1 MEAPST
7 TYDVDPG
14 ESLVIPI
21 TTMNDGN
28 GPDRYDMRT
37 ASITDSNGSQLLW
50 EIEIPRA
57 TLSELERDDSETVD
71 VKIHIPGQI
80 VAGNYQVILKAYS
93 EEYFDGTD
101 ERDVILF
108 DISVNQFHDMQIWL
122 DNTVESQ
129 IKTTAPGR
137 TVRYLLNVTNN
148 GNVPDIPTL
157 HNHTKSGNDWNDQPS
172 MGSLSSWN
180 VEYAMVEDFDTELPR
195 EIPCT
200 ALAVGE
206 AAPLYGC
213 AYHADGTWSLAE
225 MPAYTTVQVM
235 VIVDISPS
243 ATLANRE
250 IGIKVL
256 SNYGGSPNGDTDET
270 ASWLDSCT
278 IDADN
283 DGVVDNVYPCDTNE
297 QVLRIRLR
305 APDLEI
311 LDVSPVRVEAPVGD
325 MIPVNVEI
333 INRGNVHATDINI
346 VLCEDET
353 EDNIRNNVCEEENVA
368 YRQVIGALM
377 PPDDSGSAEAV
388 EITLLYPVTAGNHD
402 VYVIVDPGNLI
413 IEANEANNR
422 KDLGQLSSENGWI
435 DVALEAAGEWS
446 VPTMILLL
454 TIALMVVA
462 GMVMVARRR
471 EALARVDAQSS
482 IMTVDDDIR
491 F

>member
-1 MEAPST
+1 
-7 TYDVDPG
+7 
-14 ESLVIPI
+14 
-21 TTMNDGN
+21 
-28 GPDRYDMRT
+28 MRT
-37 ASITDSNGSQLLW
+37 ASITDSNGTQLLW
-50 EIEIPRA
+50 DIEIPRA
-57 TLSELERDDSETVD
+57 TLSELERDASETVD
-71 VKIHIPGQI
+71 VVINIPGQI
-80 VAGNYQVILKAYS
+80 VAGNYQVVLKAFS
-93 EEYFDGTD
+93 EESFEGTD
-101 ERDVILF
+101 ERDAILF
-108 DISVNQFHDMQIWL
+108 DITVNQFHDMQIWL
-122 DNTVESQ
+122 DETVESQ

-157 HNHTKSGNDWNDQPS
+157 HNHTKSGNEWNDQPS

-195 EIPCT
+195 EVPCQE
-200 ALAVGE
+200 LAVGE
-206 AAPLYGC
+206 AAPVYGC

-225 MPAYTTVQVM
+225 MPAYTTVQ
-235 VIVDISPS
+235 IVAIIDISPS

-256 SNYGGSPNGDTDET
+256 SNYGSSPNGDTDET
-270 ASWLDSCT
+270 ASWFDSCT

-311 LDVSPVRVEAPVGD
+311 VDVSPVRTEAPVGE
-325 MIPVNVEI
+325 MIPVNIEI

-353 EDNIRNNVCEEENVA
+353 EENIRNNICSEENVA

-377 PPDDSGSAEAV
+377 PPDDSGSADPV
-388 EITLLYPVTAGNHD
+388 QITLLYPVTAGNHD
-402 VYVIVDPGNLI
+402 VVAIVDPGNLI

-422 KDLGQLSSENGWI
+422 KDLGELSSENGWV
-435 DVALEAAGEWS
+435 DVAMEAAGTWS
-446 VPTMILLL
+446 VPSMILLL
-454 TIALMVVA
+454 TIALMTVA
-462 GMVMVARRR
+462 GMVMVGRRR

-482 IMTVDDDIR
+482 MISIDDEMR

>member
-1 MEAPST
+1 
-7 TYDVDPG
+7 
-14 ESLVIPI
+14 
-21 TTMNDGN
+21 
-28 GPDRYDMRT
+28 
-37 ASITDSNGSQLLW
+37 
-50 EIEIPRA
+50 
-57 TLSELERDDSETVD
+57 
-71 VKIHIPGQI
+71 
-80 VAGNYQVILKAYS
+80 
-93 EEYFDGTD
+93 
-101 ERDVILF
+101 
-108 DISVNQFHDMQIWL
+108 
-122 DNTVESQ
+122 
-129 IKTTAPGR
+129 
-137 TVRYLLNVTNN
+137 
-148 GNVPDIPTL
+148 
-157 HNHTKSGNDWNDQPS
+157 
-172 MGSLSSWN
+172 
-180 VEYAMVEDFDTELPR
+180 
-195 EIPCT
+195 
-200 ALAVGE
+200 
-206 AAPLYGC
+206 
-213 AYHADGTWSLAE
+213 

-235 VIVDISPS
+235 VIIDISPS

-270 ASWLDSCT
+270 ASWADSCT

-311 LDVSPVRVEAPVGD
+311 IDVTPVRVEAPVGE
-325 MIPVNVEI
+325 MIPVNVQI

-353 EDNIRNNVCEEENVA
+353 EDNIRNNICSEENVA

-402 VYVIVDPGNLI
+402 VVVIVDPGNLI

-435 DVALEAAGEWS
+435 DVAMEAAGSWS

-454 TIALMVVA
+454 TIALMAVA
-462 GMVMVARRR
+462 GMVMIGRRR

-482 IMTVDDDIR
+482 MISIDDEIR

>member
-1 MEAPST
+1 
-7 TYDVDPG
+7 
-14 ESLVIPI
+14 
-21 TTMNDGN
+21 
-28 GPDRYDMRT
+28 
-37 ASITDSNGSQLLW
+37 
-50 EIEIPRA
+50 
-57 TLSELERDDSETVD
+57 
-71 VKIHIPGQI
+71 
-80 VAGNYQVILKAYS
+80 
-93 EEYFDGTD
+93 
-101 ERDVILF
+101 
-108 DISVNQFHDMQIWL
+108 
-122 DNTVESQ
+122 
-129 IKTTAPGR
+129 
-137 TVRYLLNVTNN
+137 
-148 GNVPDIPTL
+148 
-157 HNHTKSGNDWNDQPS
+157 
-172 MGSLSSWN
+172 
-180 VEYAMVEDFDTELPR
+180 
-195 EIPCT
+195 
-200 ALAVGE
+200 
-206 AAPLYGC
+206 
-213 AYHADGTWSLAE
+213 

-270 ASWLDSCT
+270 ASWSDSCT

-283 DGVVDNVYPCDTNE
+283 DGVLDNVYPCDTNE

-311 LDVSPVRVEAPVGD
+311 VDVAAIGGVEAPVGE

-353 EDNIRNNVCEEENVA
+353 EHNIRNKICSEENVA
-368 YRQVIGALM
+368 YRHVIGALM

-388 EITLLYPVTAGNHD
+388 EITLLYPVTAGSHD
-402 VYVIVDPGNLI
+402 VVVIVDPGNLI

-422 KDLGQLSSENGWI
+422 KDLGELSSENGWI
-435 DVALEAAGEWS
+435 DVAMEAAGAWS

-454 TIALMVVA
+454 TIALIAVA
-462 GMVMVARRR
+462 GMVMVGRRR

-482 IMTVDDDIR
+482 MISIDDDIR